1 MEIRNMQ
8 MYRAVYRHQGQE
20 HNLDMYGRN
29 LTVATLSAKELI
41 PTDAELIRVFHNPD
55 WS

>member
-1 MEIRNMQ
+1 MHL
-8 MYRAVYRHQGQE
+8 YRAVYRHKGQE
-20 HNLDMYGRN
+20 HNLDMYAKD
-29 LTVATLSAKELI
+29 LTGATLSAKELI